1 MLNTIKQLKGILNL
15 SPGLWLEGQW
25 AGGEFSLKGKN
36 VTDDNFII
44 QNKAEIIKYLNKK
57 KNSYNE
63 IWAYE
68 LSETKDY
75 NELVKL
81 ANMLWFTWKIQ
92 FKADDLIKKLE
103 EFGNARGQAIAL
115 TSVETQD
122 LKTNVEST
130 KKTKSKNPDNFY
142 ESMNYSGKNSDTIP
156 PKVQINTTK
165 GKDVFDYNK
174 TIWVVDKNLSIVYT
188 FYETK
193 DRWNK
198 TKVVELQ
205 NYLLWK
211 WYKIW
216 KADGIFGKRTKAA
229 LYKERHLDGS
239 ETTVS
244 TWKEEI
250 KRSQFTWNFSE
261 TLLFEDKQYSQ
272 AEASKQVE
280 KTWEAM
286 SDLQARIET
295 TKALNGNLSEF
306 FYADKEWYHIKRLL
320 TSLFWNDK
328 YSKIEAFKNSEAS
341 KLAWNKA
348 KLERA
353 IWYLRNYSS
362 GRSIEDREEAQSMWK
377 NALWH
382 VMKAL
387 PWLAGIYLFDIPLP
401 FWKEM
406 IPWADVNKSMMF
418 NQWIQSGMNEE
429 FEQYYNNHKKDILNP
444 LWEQATLRWVLSQT
458 NLSSSE
464 QAKILRW
471 DLNWLDHKTEE
482 LLLSYV
488 ENLLIPNLEVLNHE
502 SFNAFERWSLFTL
515 WGLFGLFK
523 DGKYDKINVII
534 NWLKDAVKRRDLE
547 HSATVSEAF
556 RLLAEEWDIN
566 PTILERAQAWD
577 NYMNQIA
584 WQNKDIQNK
593 FGWLLDLWDKKF
605 NDYNRIL
612 ALLDLNN
619 LHSMMWITE
628 NTPNDKKALDSLIR
642 IMNTVP
648 LNGQALSAWEKAN
661 PKTYEFIKSLGDEQA
676 MLNYRLST
684 LPNEI
689 KLKKVNVW
697 NSKHWIDLSQKKKYD
712 DWYIDFNKIK
722 NDNLAA
728 LAAAEYLS
736 PDGKMSMLWHAYKSF
751 LEKWWVTGISYEDF
765 RTAFSAKQTVPI
777 TPDLVNKWNII
788 NTWRKTWQWK
798 VTSFWELQSKLGD
811 THVFKLHPIQKT
823 YSFYEN
829 GQAITVT
836 ANYDLYLRTN
846 CTNPLIVPGTIDIRK
861 NGVPMPEWELI
872 SLTQVSGR
880 LPIVI
885 PWFLFG
891 RAKPPKPP
899 HDTPKPPPNVPPP
912 NVPPPNVPPPN
923 VPPPVPTPPPTSQ
936 LITTP
941 WHTAVGRVA
950 DSALQWTATWPL
962 ERAFQSLWEL

>member
-81 ANMLWFTWKIQ
+81 ANILWFTWKIQ

-103 EFGNARGQAIAL
+103 EFGNARGQAITL

-122 LKTNVEST
+122 LKTNVESI

-165 GKDVFDYNK
+165 GKDAFDYNK
-174 TIWVVDKNLSIVYT
+174 TIWVVDKNLSIIYT
-188 FYETK
+188 FDEAK
-193 DRWNK
+193 DKWNK
-198 TKVVELQ
+198 QKVKELQ
-205 NYLLWK
+205 AELWVK
-211 WYKIW
+211 V
-216 KADGIFGKRTKAA
+216 DGIFGKNTRSALRKATA
-229 LYKERHLDGS
+229 SDWS
-239 ETTVS
+239 ESTLS
-244 TWKEEI
+244 TWKEAI
-250 KRSQFTWNFSE
+250 KNSQFTGNSSE

-272 AEASKQVE
+272 VEASRQVE
-280 KTWEAM
+280 KTWQAM
-286 SDLQARIET
+286 SELQARIET
-295 TKALNGNLSEF
+295 TKALNGNLSGF

-320 TSLFWNDK
+320 TSLFWKDK

-341 KLAWNKA
+341 KLAWNKD

-353 IWYLRNYSS
+353 IWFLRNYSS
-362 GRSIEDREEAQSMWK
+362 GRSIKDREEAQSMWK
-377 NALWH
+377 DALWH

-406 IPWADVNKSMMF
+406 IPWADVNKSVMF
-418 NQWIQSGMNEE
+418 NQWIESGMNQE
-429 FEQYYNNHKKDILNP
+429 FEEYYGEHKKDMLNP
-444 LWEQATLRWVLSQT
+444 LGEQATLKGVLSQT
-458 NLSSSE
+458 NLSNAE
-464 QAKILRW
+464 QARILRW
-471 DLNWLDHKTEE
+471 DLSKLDQKTEN

-523 DGKYDKINVII
+523 DWKYDKINVII
-534 NWLKDAVKRRDLE
+534 NWLKEAVARKDLE
-547 HSATVSEAF
+547 NSASVSEAF
-556 RLLAEEWDIN
+556 RLLWEEWDVN
-566 PTILERAQAWD
+566 PTILERAEAWD
-577 NYMNQIA
+577 KYMNEIS

-593 FGWLLDLWDKKF
+593 FGWLLELWDKKF

-612 ALLDLNN
+612 ALVDLNN
-619 LHSMMWITE
+619 LYSMMWVSE
-628 NTPNDKKALDSLIR
+628 NTPKDKQALDSLIK
-642 IMNTVP
+642 ILNTVP

-661 PKTYEFIKSLGDEQA
+661 PKTYDFIKSLWSEKD
-676 MLNYRLST
+676 MLEYRLST
-684 LPNEI
+684 LPKWF

-697 NSKHWIDLSQKKKYD
+697 ESKHWIDLSKKGK
-712 DWYIDFNKIK
+712 YIDLAKIG
-722 NDNLAA
+722 NDNEAA

-751 LEKWWVTGISYEDF
+751 LEKWGVTGISYEDF
-765 RTAFSAKQTVPI
+765 RKAFFNKQTVPI

-798 VTSFWELQSKLGD
+798 VTSFGELQSKFGD
-811 THVFKLHPIQKT
+811 KEVFKLSPIQKT

-829 GQAITVT
+829 GQVVTVT

-846 CTNPLIVPGTIDIRK
+846 CTNPLIVPGTIDVRK
-861 NGVPMPEWELI
+861 NGVPMPEGELI
-872 SLTQVSGR
+872 SLTQVVGR

-891 RAKPPKPP
+891 RSKPPKTP

>member
-25 AGGEFSLKGKN
+25 AGGEFTLKGKN

-142 ESMNYSGKNSDTIP
+142 DGMNYKNSTN
-156 PKVQINTTK
+156 VQ
-165 GKDVFDYNK
+165 KDKLFNDNSISSNKLDYSK
-174 TIWVVDKNLSIVYT
+174 TIWVENEKLSIIYT
-188 FYETK
+188 FDEAK
-193 DRWNK
+193 DKWNK
-198 TKVVELQ
+198 QKVKKLQAEL
-205 NYLLWK
+205 WVK
-211 WYKIW
+211 V
-216 KADGIFGKRTKAA
+216 DGIFGKNTRNALRKATA
-229 LYKERHLDGS
+229 SDWS
-239 ETTVS
+239 ESTLS
-244 TWKEEI
+244 TWKEAI
-250 KRSQFTWNFSE
+250 KNSQFTGNSSE
-261 TLLFEDKQYSQ
+261 TALFEDKQYSQ
-272 AEASKQVE
+272 MEASEQVK

-286 SDLQARIET
+286 SDLERRIQV
-295 TKALNGNLSEF
+295 TKALNGNLSDY

-328 YSKIEAFKNSEAS
+328 YSKIEAFKNSEAY
-341 KLAWNKA
+341 KLDWNKA

-362 GRSIEDREEAQSMWK
+362 GRNSDDFVEEVNNRKILS
-377 NALWH
+377 H
-382 VMKAL
+382 VVKAL

-406 IPWADVNKSMMF
+406 VPWADINKSVMF
-418 NQWIQSGMNEE
+418 NQWIESGMNEE
-429 FEQYYNNHKKDILNP
+429 FEDYYKSKKWELLNP
-444 LWEQATLRWVLSQT
+444 LAEQATLKWVLSQT

-515 WGLFGLFK
+515 GGLFGLFK
-523 DGKYDKINVII
+523 DWKYDKINVII
-534 NWLKDAVKRRDLE
+534 NWLKEAVARKDLE
-547 HSATVSEAF
+547 NSASVSEAF
-556 RLLAEEWDIN
+556 RLLWEEWDVN
-566 PTILERAQAWD
+566 PTILERAEAWD
-577 NYMNQIA
+577 KYMNEIS

-593 FGWLLDLWDKKF
+593 FGWLLELWDKKF

-612 ALLDLNN
+612 ALVDLNN
-619 LHSMMWITE
+619 LYSMMWVSE
-628 NTPNDKKALDSLIR
+628 NTPKDKQALDSLIK
-642 IMNTVP
+642 ILNTVP

-661 PKTYEFIKSLGDEQA
+661 PKTYDFIKSLWSEKD
-676 MLNYRLST
+676 MLEYRLST
-684 LPNEI
+684 LPKWF

-697 NSKHWIDLSQKKKYD
+697 ESKHWIDLSKKGK
-712 DWYIDFNKIK
+712 YIDLAKIG
-722 NDNLAA
+722 NDNEAA

-736 PDGKMSMLWHAYKSF
+736 PDWKMSMLWHAYKSF

-765 RTAFSAKQTVPI
+765 RTAFFNKSTVPI

-885 PWFLFG
+885 PWLLFG

-941 WHTAVGRVA
+941 WHTAVGKIA
-950 DSALQWTATWPL
+950 QSALPADKVATWPV
-962 ERAFQSLWEL
+962 ERALQSLWEL